1 MYTVGLDVDTRAYF
15 TAATL
20 IIAVPTGIKI
30 FSWLATCYGG
40 SVHLTPSMLFALGFV
55 FMFTIGGLS
64 GVVLANASLDIA
76 FHDTYYVVAHFH
88 YVLSMGAVFALFS
101 GWYFWIP
108 KILGLDYN
116 ILLSKVHFW
125 ILFIGVWVKGRS
137 FDLVHGGIRSYSNS
151 NKTDGQLPFTPNDFV
166 MYFDNVKTS
175 KKEIYKSLRNKPG
188 VYLFINNI
196 TKDLYV
202 GSSINLTKRM
212 TSHFYH
218 ANSQG
223 QGKSI
228 INRAMNKYK
237 LESFSL
243 GIIEFCAKD
252 VIVCT
257 TLEQKWI
264 NFYNPSYNILKVA
277 GSSFGFTHSISTIA
291 KLKELFNKE
300 NHPKFGTTTSSET
313 KESIRQGIKAFYLN
327 NIHPYKGKTG
337 KLSPQYGIGGSLV
350 FCYNKDNEELMFP
363 SINAARQ
370 HFKVRW
376 TYIKKIIDTNQY
388 VCLNGEDWII
398 QSTPRNDQKQ

>member
-1 MYTVGLDVDTRAYF
+1 
-15 TAATL
+15 
-20 IIAVPTGIKI
+20 
-30 FSWLATCYGG
+30 
-40 SVHLTPSMLFALGFV
+40 
-55 FMFTIGGLS
+55 
-64 GVVLANASLDIA
+64 
-76 FHDTYYVVAHFH
+76 
-88 YVLSMGAVFALFS
+88 MGAVFALFS

-125 ILFIGVWVKGRS
+125 ILFIGVRVKGRS
-137 FDLVHGGIRSYSNS
+137 FDLVHGEIRNYSNS
-151 NKTDGQLPFTPNDFV
+151 KKTDGQSPFTPNDFV

-175 KKEIYKSLRNKPG
+175 KKEIYKSLRNKSG

-202 GSSINLTKRM
+202 GSSISLTKRM

-243 GIIEFCAKD
+243 GIVEFCAKD

-264 NFYNPSYNILKVA
+264 NFYDPSYNILKVA

-291 KLKELFNKE
+291 KLKELFKKE
-300 NHPKFGTTTSSET
+300 NHPKFGTTTSTET
-313 KESIRQGIKAFYLN
+313 KESIRQGIKDFYLN

-350 FCYNKDNEELMFP
+350 FCYNKNNEELIFP
-363 SINAARQ
+363 SINAVRQ

-376 TYIKKIIDTNQY
+376 TYIKKIRDTNQY

-398 QSTPRNDQKQ
+398 QSVPRNSNQTQ